1 MKSTEKQTRLFWLDM
16 LAMLALPCVS
26 AWYFYGGQ
34 ALKLLAV
41 SVLSAV
47 VCELFGCIILKTR
60 ISVGDLSAV
69 ATGLMIALMLP
80 ASAPVWLPACGS
92 AFAIVVAKLPFGR
105 VERLPFSPAAAGMAF
120 LTVCFPQ
127 LVFAYPKVSSTLSG
141 TGVSLAAML
150 AHNTSLSL
158 GSVRAIDMLTGN
170 FPGPMGASCILV
182 LLGSAIYMLI
192 RRTKLFI
199 SAAGFLTGGALVALC
214 LPRVASLLPSVVM
227 ELCAGTMLFAALFL
241 ITEPGAQPERP
252 LRQLLF
258 GFFGG
263 ALCLIMRRFGAF
275 EESACFAVL
284 LTQAARPAAERWL
297 NTALEKRKDKNNN
310 AKAKGE
316 QKRHE
321 NA

>member
-1 MKSTEKQTRLFWLDM
+1 MKSPEKQTRLLWLDM

-26 AWYFYGGQ
+26 AWYYYGVQ

-47 VCELFGCIILKTR
+47 VCELFGSILLKMK
-60 ISVGDLSAV
+60 ISVGNLSAV
-69 ATGLMIALMLP
+69 GTGLMIALMLP
-80 ASAPVWLPACGS
+80 ASAPWWLPVCGS
-92 AFAIVVAKLPFGR
+92 AFAIVAAKLPFGR

-127 LVFAYPKVSSTLSG
+127 LVFAYPKVSPALSG

-150 AHNTSLSL
+150 AQNTSLSL
-158 GSVRAIDMLTGN
+158 SSVRAIDMLTGN

-192 RRTKLFI
+192 RRTRLFI
-199 SAAGFLTGGALVALC
+199 SVAGFLTGGALVALC

-241 ITEPGAQPERP
+241 ITEPGAQSEKP
-252 LRQLLF
+252 LLQLLL

-263 ALCLIMRRFGAF
+263 ALCLLMRRFGAF

-284 LTQAARPAAERWL
+284 LTQAVRPVVEQWLTAASKKRARNE
-297 NTALEKRKDKNNN
+297 TKEIEETKH
-310 AKAKGE
+310 
-316 QKRHE
+316 HE

>member
-1 MKSTEKQTRLFWLDM
+1 MKRPANQTRLLWLDV

-26 AWYFYGGQ
+26 AWYYYGGQ

-47 VCELFGCIILKTR
+47 LCELFGGLLLNRR
-60 ISVGDLSAV
+60 ITVGDLSAA

-80 ASAPVWLPACGS
+80 ASAPLWLPVCGS
-92 AFAIVVAKLPFGR
+92 AFAIVAAKLPFGR

-120 LTVCFPQ
+120 LTVCFPK
-127 LVFAYPKVSSTLSG
+127 LVFTYPKVSTALSG

-150 AHNTSLSL
+150 AQNTSLSL

-182 LLGSAIYMLI
+182 LLGSALYLLI
-192 RRTKLFI
+192 RRTKLFVT
-199 SAAGFLTGGALVALC
+199 AAGFLAGGALVALC
-214 LPRVASLLPSVVM
+214 LPRVAGLLPSVVM
-227 ELCAGTMLFAALFL
+227 ELCAGTMLFSALFL
-241 ITEPGAQPERP
+241 ITEPGAQPEKL
-252 LRQLLF
+252 LRRLMF

-263 ALCLIMRRFGAF
+263 ALCLIIRRFGAF

-284 LTQAARPAAERWL
+284 LAQAAWPVADRRLNAARS
-297 NTALEKRKDKNNN
+297 KRKGGGRP

-316 QKRHE
+316 
-321 NA
+321 

>member
-1 MKSTEKQTRLFWLDM
+1 M
-16 LAMLALPCVS
+16 
-26 AWYFYGGQ
+26 
-34 ALKLLAV
+34 KLLAV

-47 VCELFGCIILKTR
+47 VCELFGSILLKMK
-60 ISVGDLSAV
+60 ISVGNLSAV
-69 ATGLMIALMLP
+69 GTGLMIALMLP
-80 ASAPVWLPACGS
+80 ASAPWWLPVCGS
-92 AFAIVVAKLPFGR
+92 AFAIVAAKLPFGR

-127 LVFAYPKVSSTLSG
+127 LVFAYPKVSPALSG

-150 AHNTSLSL
+150 AQNTSLSL
-158 GSVRAIDMLTGN
+158 SSVRAIDMLTGN

-192 RRTKLFI
+192 RRTRLFI
-199 SAAGFLTGGALVALC
+199 SVAGFLTGGALVALC

-241 ITEPGAQPERP
+241 ITEPGAQSEKP
-252 LRQLLF
+252 LLQLLL

-263 ALCLIMRRFGAF
+263 ALCLLMRRFGAF

-284 LTQAARPAAERWL
+284 LTQAVRPVVEQWLTAASKKRARNE
-297 NTALEKRKDKNNN
+297 TKEIEETKH
-310 AKAKGE
+310 
-316 QKRHE
+316 HE

>member
-1 MKSTEKQTRLFWLDM
+1 MKRKANQTRLLWLDV
-16 LAMLALPCVS
+16 LAMLALPSVS
-26 AWYFYGGQ
+26 AWYYYGTR

-47 VCELFGCIILKTR
+47 VCELIGGLLLNRR
-60 ISVGDLSAV
+60 ITVGDLSAA

-80 ASAPVWLPACGS
+80 ASAPLWLPACGS
-92 AFAIVVAKLPFGR
+92 AFAIVAAKLPFGR

-127 LVFAYPKVSSTLSG
+127 LVFAYPKVSPALTGS
-141 TGVSLAAML
+141 GVSLAAML
-150 AHNTSLSL
+150 AQNTSLSL

-170 FPGPMGASCILV
+170 FPGPMGASCIFV
-182 LLGSAIYMLI
+182 LLGSALYLLI
-192 RRTKLFI
+192 RRTRLFI
-199 SAAGFLTGGALVALC
+199 TAVGFLTGGALVALC

-227 ELCAGTMLFAALFL
+227 ELCAGTMLFSALFL
-241 ITEPGAQPERP
+241 ITEPGTQPEKP
-252 LRQLLF
+252 LNRLLF

-284 LTQAARPAAERWL
+284 LAEAVCPVVERRLTAALTARKNKTKTAE
-297 NTALEKRKDKNNN
+297 
-310 AKAKGE
+310 AKGE
-316 QKRHE
+316 
-321 NA
+321 

>member
-1 MKSTEKQTRLFWLDM
+1 MKNPVKKTRLFWLDV

-26 AWYFYGGQ
+26 AWYYYGTQ
-34 ALKLLAV
+34 ALKLLAA
-41 SVLSAV
+41 SALSAV
-47 VCELFGCIILKTR
+47 VCELFGCILLR
-60 ISVGDLSAV
+60 RPLSVGDLSAA

-80 ASAPVWLPACGS
+80 ASAPVWLPVCGS
-92 AFAIVVAKLPFGR
+92 AFAILAAKLPFGR

-120 LTVCFPQ
+120 LTVCFPK
-127 LVFAYPKVSSTLSG
+127 LVFSYPKVSAALSG
-141 TGVSLAAML
+141 TGVSLASML
-150 AHNTSLSL
+150 ANNTALSLS
-158 GSVRAIDMLTGN
+158 SVRAIDMLTGN

-182 LLGSAIYMLI
+182 LLGSAIYLLI

-199 SAAGFLTGGALVALC
+199 TAAGFLTGGALVALC

-241 ITEPGAQPERP
+241 ITEPGTQPEKP

-263 ALCLIMRRFGAF
+263 VLCLIMRRFGAF

-284 LTQAARPAAERWL
+284 LADAGWPVIDRCL
-297 NTALEKRKDKNNN
+297 NNFGKNRKAKKNDTE
-310 AKAKGE
+310 AKGE
-316 QKRHE
+316 SKRHE

>member
-1 MKSTEKQTRLFWLDM
+1 MKSPEKQTRLFWLDI

-26 AWYFYGGQ
+26 AWYYYGGQ

-47 VCELFGCIILKTR
+47 MCELLGCVILKTKV
-60 ISVGDLSAV
+60 SVGDLSAV

-80 ASAPVWLPACGS
+80 ASAPLWLPACGS

-105 VERLPFSPAAAGMAF
+105 VERLPFAPAAAGMAF

-127 LVFAYPKVSSTLSG
+127 LVFTYPKVSSTLNE

-150 AHNTSLSL
+150 AQNTSLSL
-158 GSVRAIDMLTGN
+158 GSVRAIDMMTGN

-199 SAAGFLTGGALVALC
+199 TAAGFLTGGALVALC
-214 LPRVASLLPSVVM
+214 LPRVASLLPSVIM
-227 ELCAGTMLFAALFL
+227 ELCAGFLLFAALFL
-241 ITEPGAQPERP
+241 ITESSAQPEKP
-252 LRQLLF
+252 LRRLLY

-284 LTQAARPAAERWL
+284 LTQAVRPVVEQWL
-297 NTALEKRKDKNNN
+297 NTALKKRNGKNNREV
-310 AKAKGE
+310 KGE
-316 QKRHE
+316 ITSHDK
-321 NA
+321 A